1 MRMKTI
7 IQIGCGI
14 LILLV
19 MIPGANACSEKPPP
33 EYADA
38 ITESMLLAMNE
49 DDYAKL
55 SEHFNEEMKETL
67 SESVYRKNYNF
78 MVIIIGEYV
87 SKEFWKTEER
97 GIYKTVYYKA
107 DFTEEPDDVIV
118 KVVFQEID
126 GEIYVAGLWF
136 DSPKLRE

>member
-1 MRMKTI
+1 MIKTI
-7 IQIGCGI
+7 VQLGCSI

-19 MIPGANACSEKPPP
+19 MIPGATACAEKPLP
-33 EYADA
+33 EYADS
-38 ITESMLLAMNE
+38 ITESILLAMNE
-49 DDYAKL
+49 DNYAKL
-55 SEHFNEEMKETL
+55 SEHFNEEMKDTL
-67 SESVYRKNYNF
+67 SESVFRKNYNF
-78 MVIIIGEYV
+78 MVLIIGDYV

-107 DFTEEPDDVIV
+107 DFTEEPDGVIV

-126 GEIYVAGLWF
+126 GEVYVAGLWF

>member
-1 MRMKTI
+1 MTRTMVQI
-7 IQIGCGI
+7 ICSI

-19 MIPGANACSEKPPP
+19 MIPGATACAEKAPP

-38 ITESMLLAMNE
+38 ITESILLAMNE

-67 SESVYRKNYNF
+67 SESVFRTNYNF
-78 MVIIIGEYV
+78 MVLIIGDYV

-97 GIYKTVYYKA
+97 GIYKTVYYKTV
-107 DFTEEPDDVIV
+107 FTEEPDGVIV
-118 KVVFQEID
+118 EIVFQEID
-126 GEIYVAGLWF
+126 GEVYVAGLWF